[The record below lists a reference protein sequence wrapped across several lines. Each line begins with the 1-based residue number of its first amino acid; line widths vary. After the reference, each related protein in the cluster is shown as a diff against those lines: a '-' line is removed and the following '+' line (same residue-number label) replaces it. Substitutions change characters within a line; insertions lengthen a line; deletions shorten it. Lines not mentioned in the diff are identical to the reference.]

1 MAMPYDDVTFT
12 REKLYEEVWAR
23 PVIQVAKDVGV
34 SDVALAKICRK
45 LGVPVPPR
53 GYWARV
59 AAGYARKRRPLPPA
73 PANAPR
79 SHVFRR
85 WRGPDGAVAP
95 TIAEGDAPLVAVA
108 ATLEAPHRLIRTSRA
123 HVQRLAKDYTGRSRP
138 REPVLDVAVSEASVD
153 RALRVMDALLK
164 ALEARGHRV
173 EVRAVDAPSSGSSYA
188 RPDTPPDR
196 WWQTVTVVEATAV
209 EFSLAEDHETVTVQP
224 PPPDGLRQTQSWL
237 LPRPVKER
245 IPNGRLILA
254 IHDSLYTPR
263 QTCGDTKRQPL
274 EARLGT
280 FILMLEAM
288 AAAVRAEAIEAARR
302 REEWRREE
310 ERRRLAEE
318 RRRREEALV
327 KDLDRRLDL
336 WVTAA
341 RYREFAEAVLAQTS
355 GDTDPASRARWVA
368 WARAYADRVE
378 QAAVRDVPDPRS
390 DADSSSSE

>member
-1 MAMPYDDVTFT
+1 MPYDDVTFT

-59 AAGYARKRRPLPPA
+59 AAGYPRKRRPLPPA
-73 PANAPR
+73 PANAP
-79 SHVFRR
+79 
-85 WRGPDGAVAP
+85 
-95 TIAEGDAPLVAVA
+95 
-108 ATLEAPHRLIRTSRA
+108 
-123 HVQRLAKDYTGRSRP
+123 
-138 REPVLDVAVSEASVD
+138 
-153 RALRVMDALLK
+153 
-164 ALEARGHRV
+164 RV

-209 EFSLAEDHETVTVQP
+209 EFSLAEDHETITVQP

-355 GDTDPASRARWVA
+355 GDTHLASRARWVA
-368 WARAYADRVE
+368 WARAYANRVE